1 VRVDLLA
8 PGTTT
13 PIQELMPALR
23 ADGVRAVSRS
33 GVLGDPTGAS
43 ADEGR
48 RLLEQVVNRV
58 ARETAGRGIGPDGR
72 LEAGERHAVTR

>member
-1 VRVDLLA
+1 VRADLLA

-43 ADEGR
+43 VDEGR
-48 RLLEQVVNRV
+48 RLLEQ
-58 ARETAGRGIGPDGR
+58 I
-72 LEAGERHAVTR
+72 VTRVVREIAGHTVTG